1 MATATKDASANA
13 KARIEARQ
21 RRLDDAKRQIQA
33 GRSNF
38 ELLCDDLHRQA
49 VAKGYAG
56 KKVMRPTIA
65 KPMTVREVMS
75 KAGIDADKVTPF
87 TGKPATI
94 REKGVKVGD
103 HVMVKGKTAMT
114 DKPAPAAEPSEHTAL
129 RVARL
134 LGEMKAHAMGTD
146 LNGKVTEAQLKACHA
161 LARQGELKEED
172 VEAVKSALDDGR
184 ALPLYIIKKLG
195 SGNT

>member
-103 HVMVKGKTAMT
+103 KVLVKGKTAAT
-114 DKPAPAAEPSEHTAL
+114 DKPATAAEPRAHTAL

-134 LGEMKAHAMGTD
+134 LGEMKRNAQGAD
-146 LNGKVTEAQLKACHA
+146 LNGPVSEKQLLACEALSRA
-161 LARQGELKEED
+161 GELSKEEVAD
-172 VEAVKSALDDGR
+172 VEKAMKDGR
-184 ALPLYIIKKLG
+184 ALPTWILKKLG